1 MIGYYVL
8 AFDGQL
14 FEKTIYPAV
23 WRAYY
28 LNDFSALERLAAD
41 FPLLQRYHKYAQD
54 WERNGCRRQLKHFTS
69 GICEY
74 NTKSS
79 GHRPAAAPRPAGDAE
94 DDWSPVLAMLEQR
107 GPLHADRRAAAAR
120 TA

>member
-14 FEKTIYPAV
+14 FETTIYPAV

-28 LNDFSALERLAAD
+28 LNDFSVLERLAPD
-41 FPLLQRYHKYAQD
+41 YPLLQRYNRYTLD
-54 WERNGCRRQLKHFTS
+54 WERKGCRRPLKHFTS

-74 NTKSS
+74 NTKSP
-79 GHRPAAAPRPAGDAE
+79 GVARLRPPAPAGDQE
-94 DDWSPVLAMLEQR
+94 DEWSAVLSMLEQD
-107 GPLHADRRAAAAR
+107 GHCTL
-120 TA
+120 